1 MKLIRRELIEKHEL
15 RFPLGYKTCE
25 DQLFTGMLYLK
36 ADGISVVADY
46 DCLFIVKRDDGGNI
60 TTTTRGA
67 DTRIRV
73 LELMV
78 DMVEKQVP
86 AGPDRDGLMNR
97 HLSIDMFHAL
107 IHLARESDPELQ
119 KKNYQQL
126 AALLERSY
134 PDSLKAQVN
143 AVTRLRC
150 ELIQR
155 GMLQETIEL
164 EKVDR
169 EHRST
174 GVQPDVLVEGDRA
187 YTRLPFFRDADRGI
201 PDEIYDVTTALQDRH
216 QLDSVTVDGSVL
228 KITGHAYVRRV
239 SQDAAATELVLR
251 ERGSKVEHRFPTTVL
266 ATPEL
271 GAGKE
276 DGGKYRYPAAG
287 FSAEIDLANAV
298 DGSRL
303 PKGLLAAPAPP
314 EGPSR
319 PLPSTGSPHPTVSA
333 GSADARRATTSGS
346 SSAVST
352 PSSRATRR
360 SCTVR
365 ATGCVPAA
373 PPRSSFRISGPSR
386 SATAAPS
393 GPVNASRWGSSTD
406 PLPPRTASVTSIA
419 ASGADTDAGQRP
431 SSAPNSRPTASNSAP
446 VRSSTA
452 GEVRA
457 STSRPV
463 RGASSAY
470 GRSAAQ
476 PAAADRS
483 SGPSAIPAHSAVTA
497 SGPAANGSPGNSLAT
512 SNSSGDLLRQTRAAV
527 PLVGEDVLIT
537 GAGPIGHH
545 GRRRRQARRGPQR
558 RHHRRQRG
566 PPRPRPHGRRQP
578 RPERRAAHHRR
589 GPAEAGSARGLRHRP
604 GDVRPPRGD
613 ARDGREHDAAAGSP
627 CSACPP
633 RSSPSTGPA
642 CASMITVKGIYGR
655 EMFETWYAMSV
666 LLEGGL
672 DLAPV
677 ITGRYGFRDFE
688 AAFDDAASGL
698 GGKVILDWTA

>member
-1 MKLIRRELIEKHEL
+1 MPAARCASDVAASSSIRASSTEGARSSHTRPTAVRSTSGSANGERPADRSTRRQTAARSPPCAAIAPGASAHIRR
-15 RFPLGYKTCE
+15 C
-25 DQLFTGMLYLK
+25 
-36 ADGISVVADY
+36 
-46 DCLFIVKRDDGGNI
+46 GNACVPVNGSA
-60 TTTTRGA
+60 TRSRNRATAPGSSGA
-67 DTRIRV
+67 
-73 LELMV
+73 
-78 DMVEKQVP
+78 
-86 AGPDRDGLMNR
+86 
-97 HLSIDMFHAL
+97 S
-107 IHLARESDPELQ
+107 
-119 KKNYQQL
+119 
-126 AALLERSY
+126 RSSA
-134 PDSLKAQVN
+134 PSN
-143 AVTRLRC
+143 AVRTSNC
-150 ELIQR
+150 SSSSSSSA
-155 GMLQETIEL
+155 GA
-164 EKVDR
+164 K
-169 EHRST
+169 S
-174 GVQPDVLVEGDRA
+174 GGP
-187 YTRLPFFRDADRGI
+187 P
-201 PDEIYDVTTALQDRH
+201 
-216 QLDSVTVDGSVL
+216 GS
-228 KITGHAYVRRV
+228 
-239 SQDAAATELVLR
+239 
-251 ERGSKVEHRFPTTVL
+251 
-266 ATPEL
+266 
-271 GAGKE
+271 
-276 DGGKYRYPAAG
+276 
-287 FSAEIDLANAV
+287 
-298 DGSRL
+298 
-303 PKGLLAAPAPP
+303 APAPP

-527 PLVGEDVLIT
+527 TAHTSPAPPTAGDGPAHRWTRRPALRAASASSGRTPTTRSVELPGRRVYVVNVSRSAYARGKVAEARPSQRATSAHCRSTSTTGPPPAGSTPLARRRSARTAASQGPRDTAKSSRPSET
-537 GAGPIGHH
+537 AAGPGGSDSGSGTGPPSGRPAGARPAARAPRGRGTAPPARRPSPAPPPNAPPA
-545 GRRRRQARRGPQR
+545 GRRR
-558 RHHRRQRG
+558 
-566 PPRPRPHGRRQP
+566 
-578 RPERRAAHHRR
+578 
-589 GPAEAGSARGLRHRP
+589 PARHR
-604 GDVRPPRGD
+604 
-613 ARDGREHDAAAGSP
+613 
-627 CSACPP
+627 
-633 RSSPSTGPA
+633 
-642 CASMITVKGIYGR
+642 
-655 EMFETWYAMSV
+655 
-666 LLEGGL
+666 
-672 DLAPV
+672 
-677 ITGRYGFRDFE
+677 
-688 AAFDDAASGL
+688 
-698 GGKVILDWTA
+698 